1 VNNLVTVLLGETLK
15 IICQA
20 TGIPKPIIDWKR
32 EGNTLVSG
40 ERTVLNGEQLVT
52 HQVKENDSGVYTC
65 VASNVIGNDELS
77 STVDVWVPPTVVD
90 DAPTLGHNHLLIGSN
105 GNATVGQSLII
116 LCPVSGNP
124 QPLVTWYKESQT
136 NEIAWNVTSITI
148 NNITLADDGT
158 YGCSAV
164 NDVGNASRQST
175 ITVTETE
182 SPPCYFICELL

>member
-1 VNNLVTVLLGETLK
+1 VTEKPTIIKLKVHHAISYVNHLVTVLLGKTLK

-77 STVDVWVPPTVVD
+77 STVDVWGMY
-90 DAPTLGHNHLLIGSN
+90 L
-105 GNATVGQSLII
+105 SL
-116 LCPVSGNP
+116 
-124 QPLVTWYKESQT
+124 Y
-136 NEIAWNVTSITI
+136 
-148 NNITLADDGT
+148 
-158 YGCSAV
+158 
-164 NDVGNASRQST
+164 
-175 ITVTETE
+175 
-182 SPPCYFICELL
+182 